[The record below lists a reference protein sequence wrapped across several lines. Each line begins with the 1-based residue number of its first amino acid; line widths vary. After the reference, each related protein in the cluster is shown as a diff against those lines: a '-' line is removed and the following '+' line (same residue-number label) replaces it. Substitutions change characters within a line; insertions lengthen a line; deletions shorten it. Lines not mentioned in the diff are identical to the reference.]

1 MGNHDV
7 FISYSREDR
16 PKIEKLAQALTQK
29 GLRVWWD
36 PDIKTGAGFRQEIA
50 DALENTRSVLVVW
63 SRYSVGSRFVCD
75 EADEG
80 AARDVLFP
88 ALIDNVDIP
97 LGFRQIQTADL
108 THWRGNMNDPALK
121 AFVEAIHNGA
131 RSGGG
136 APARRRAPQPAEEPA
151 PAPVADKPKPKAQK
165 PKVQKPPKQKK
176 PPKQRSAKTRYTTTG
191 SQRRLALY
199 GQAVFMAALIAAGFA
214 AMAYTSDFVFPTYRP
229 FFVGAM
235 GVLAFLSRIG
245 TLEADRAAGAASL
258 ALLPRSFIA
267 LILFSL
273 VAISP
278 LLLEGRIYAA
288 ALEGVQVKGI
298 EGADINNVTLDK
310 AGDRLLTASDDS
322 TVKLWDARTGVEL
335 GEFTEHEN
343 WVWGADFS
351 PDGKYA
357 VSASRDITA
366 DIWNTANTKLVRKLT
381 GHASSVYDAAWSP
394 DGSAIA
400 TSSSDNTIII
410 WDPETGDVIR
420 TLTGHTDS
428 VNAVD
433 FDPEGNVLASAS
445 TDGNV
450 RLWNWRSG
458 AAIAVL
464 SIGGPG
470 NDVKF
475 SNDGSMFAAAA
486 DNGLIRLWRTDPRD
500 RIASF
505 NHGAD
510 KAFAVAFAK
519 NDTILATSGIDPV
532 IRLWNIADQTVITE
546 LKGHKDGVRGLDA
559 SADGTII
566 VSGSRDNTARI
577 WDIESG
583 KEIVTMGHI
592 NSAIDLPMAI
602 DTPPL
607 FVSSQ
612 APVPVDFTKDPSR
625 AAYLFGKGFVIAF
638 VVLVAALIAKG
649 VFWIVGARAIA
660 RPIVVAAL
668 LVLSGYV
675 GLLIASALPAEA
687 LSLWLT
693 LAFIPATVFAL
704 LRWVWR
710 SLILRN
716 FSARTRKV

>member
-1 MGNHDV
+1 MGHHDV

-16 PKIEKLAQALTQK
+16 PKVEKLANALTQK

-36 PDIKTGAGFRQEIA
+36 PEIKTGAGFRQEIA
-50 DALENTRSVLVVW
+50 DALNNTRSVLVVW

-108 THWRGNMNDPALK
+108 THWRGNVSDPALK
-121 AFVEAIHNGA
+121 AFVEAIQSGA

-136 APARRRAPQPAEEPA
+136 APARQRTPEPAAPEPA
-151 PAPVADKPKPKAQK
+151 PEPVADKPKPVKK
-165 PKVQKPPKQKK
+165 QKPPKKKK
-176 PPKQRSAKTRYTTTG
+176 PPRERRASSKYTTTG

-199 GQAVFMAALIAAGFA
+199 GQAVLMAGLIAAAFA
-214 AMAYTSDFVFPTYRP
+214 ALAYSSDFVFPTYRP

-235 GVLAFLSRIG
+235 GVLAFLSRFG

-273 VAISP
+273 IAISP
-278 LLLEGRIYAA
+278 LMLEGRIYAA

-298 EGADINNVTLDK
+298 EGADINNVTLDQ
-310 AGDRLLTASDDS
+310 AGDRLLTVSDDS

-335 GEFTEHEN
+335 GAFAEHEN

-351 PDGKYA
+351 PDGELA
-357 VSASRDITA
+357 VSASRDMTA
-366 DIWNTANTKLVRKLT
+366 VIWRTSNAKVVRELT
-381 GHASSVYDAAWSP
+381 GHSSSVYDAAWSP
-394 DGSAIA
+394 DGEAIA

-410 WDPETGDVIR
+410 WDAETGEALR
-420 TLTGHTDS
+420 TLRGHGDN
-428 VNAVD
+428 VNAID
-433 FDPEGNVLASAS
+433 FSPDGDLIASAS
-445 TDGNV
+445 SDGNV

-458 AAIAVL
+458 AGITAL

-486 DNGLIRLWRTDPRD
+486 DNGRIRIWRTGARN
-500 RIASF
+500 RLASF
-505 NHGAD
+505 DHGAE
-510 KAFAVAFAK
+510 KAFAVAFVN
-519 NDTILATSGIDPV
+519 NDETLATSGIDPI
-532 IRLWNIADQTVITE
+532 IRLWTIADQTMVAE
-546 LKGHKDGVRGLDA
+546 LEGHKDGVRGLDS
-559 SADGTII
+559 SADGSVL

-577 WDIESG
+577 WQIGDGREV
-583 KEIVTMGHI
+583 VTMGHI
-592 NSAIDLPMAI
+592 KSAIDLPMAI

-612 APVPVDFTKDPSR
+612 APVPVDFAKDPK
-625 AAYLFGKGFVIAF
+625 AAGYLLGKGVAIAF
-638 VVLVAALIAKG
+638 AILFAALIVKG
-649 VFWIVGARAIA
+649 FFWMIKARAIA

-668 LVLSGYV
+668 FAVSAYV

-693 LAFIPATVFAL
+693 IAFIPATVFAL
-704 LRWVWR
+704 LRWMWR
-710 SLILRN
+710 SAILSNITKRG
-716 FSARTRKV
+716 S